1 MRRKSGRI
9 ESDRQKQMHRTR
21 AGGVHPV
28 RMISTIHAHPDARV
42 GYGGAW
48 RRFSKLGRFAANA
61 RVHARKIK
69 KNKKS
74 KKEESRKG
82 SEQGENMALPN
93 FTEDQEQFVVS
104 WLIAFH
110 DDRRIARDFL
120 EFYPHFNG
128 AVDKAECEQLIRSR
142 CYQFRTDPKLPQY
155 KIIREGRKH
164 RGDDCTH
171 IPFTHKRWRDHK
183 RQNIFDKLEDLT
195 DRITAGEFQDNKKKA
210 KLLIDCV
217 LVRQKILDDYDKREA
232 TRRQLYESTEV
243 H

>member
-1 MRRKSGRI
+1 MRKSGRI
-9 ESDRQKQMHRTR
+9 ESDRQKQIHRTR

-28 RMISTIHAHPDARV
+28 RMISTIHATPDARV

-82 SEQGENMALPN
+82 SEQGENMALPK

-128 AVDKAECEQLIRSR
+128 AVDKAECEQFIRSR
-142 CYQFRTDPKLPQY
+142 CYQLRTDPKLPQY
-155 KIIREGRKH
+155 KIIREGREKGEDDLTGFLLTH
-164 RGDDCTH
+164 RH
-171 IPFTHKRWRDHK
+171 YRDHL
-183 RQNIFDKLEDLT
+183 RQNLLYRLEDLEERIEADEFKGRSKVARILIQSIHQRWKMLDNYEKLED
-195 DRITAGEFQDNKKKA
+195 
-210 KLLIDCV
+210 
-217 LVRQKILDDYDKREA
+217 
-232 TRRQLYESTEV
+232 RR
-243 H
+243 

>member
-1 MRRKSGRI
+1 MRKSGRI

-21 AGGVHPV
+21 TGGGHPV
-28 RMISTIHAHPDARV
+28 RMISTIHATPDARV

-48 RRFSKLGRFAANA
+48 RRFSKSGRFAANA

-82 SEQGENMALPN
+82 SEEGENMALPK

-104 WLIAFH
+104 RLIAFH

-128 AVDKAECEQLIRSR
+128 AVDKAECEQFIRSR

-155 KIIREGRKH
+155 KIIREGWEKGEDDLTGFLLTH
-164 RGDDCTH
+164 RHYRDHLRQNLLYRLEDLEERIETDEFKGRSKVAR
-171 IPFTHKRWRDHK
+171 ILIQSIHKRRKMLD
-183 RQNIFDKLEDLT
+183 NYEKLED
-195 DRITAGEFQDNKKKA
+195 
-210 KLLIDCV
+210 
-217 LVRQKILDDYDKREA
+217 
-232 TRRQLYESTEV
+232 RR
-243 H
+243 